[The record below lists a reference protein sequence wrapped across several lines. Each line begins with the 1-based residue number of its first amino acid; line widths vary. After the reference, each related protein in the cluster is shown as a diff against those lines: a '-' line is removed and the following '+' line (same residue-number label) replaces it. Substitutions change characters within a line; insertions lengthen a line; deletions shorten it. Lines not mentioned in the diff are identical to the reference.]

1 MDIRLLDAAATS
13 AEREAV
19 DGCLGPPHSAWDGG
33 ARGGTRDRH
42 VSYAGQTMR
51 DRRHRLLPALLA
63 LQARVGWISEGGL
76 AYVCERL
83 DVPPADAWGVAT
95 FYALLSTTPRARR
108 VLHVCDDVACKCRG
122 ADALVAGLERAV
134 GPAHAHAPHGDALHV
149 GDDDAVWVR
158 SPCLGLC
165 DHAPAAL
172 LQQFGLDPAEHQLA
186 GLTVESAM
194 EVLRDRVEP
203 VPGPVSALNEA
214 PASGGPM
221 AGLVPPAP
229 LPRCIGEPRLLKRV
243 GKVDPTSLWAYEESG
258 GFVALKKAL
267 AMGPEWVVAEVL
279 ASGLTGRGGAAFPT
293 GRKWDA
299 VRRQAVAPHYL
310 ICNADESEP
319 GTFKD
324 RVLMDQDP
332 FAVIES
338 MIIAGFATGCER
350 GFIYIR
356 GEYPLA
362 AERLQTAIDAS
373 RDTGMLGD
381 RVMGAAFRFDVEIR
395 RGAGAYICGEET
407 AIFNSIEGFRG
418 EPRNKPPFPA
428 EAGLFGCPT
437 VVNNV
442 ETLANVPEIVMF
454 GGDAFARVGGGQ
466 STGTKL
472 FCVSGHVTYPGVVE
486 VPFGTTLR
494 EVLDLCGGVAGG
506 RKLQAVLLG
515 GAAGV
520 FVRGDELDIPLTL
533 EGARAANATL
543 GSGVV
548 VAFDDTVELKAV
560 VRRIAAFFRDE
571 SCGQCVPCRVGTVRQ
586 EEALCRIAAGRPI
599 GGMAQELALLEDVG
613 AAMKDASICGLGQT
627 AYSAVESAVKRL
639 GLYEGQ
645 P

>member
-1 MDIRLLDAAATS
+1 MDIRLLDAEPTS

-19 DGCLGPPHSAWDGG
+19 DACLGSPRSAWEGG
-33 ARGGTRDRH
+33 ARGSTRDRH
-42 VSYAGQTMR
+42 AAHGGQSMR
-51 DRRHRLLPALLA
+51 DRRHRLLPALQA
-63 LQARVGWISEGGL
+63 LQTRVGWISEGGL

-95 FYALLSTTPRARR
+95 FYALLSTTPRAKR
-108 VLHVCDDVACKCRG
+108 VLHVCDDIACKCRG
-122 ADALVAGLERAV
+122 ADALIAELERKF
-134 GPAHAHAPHGDALHV
+134 GPAHAHAPDGDHV
-149 GDDDAVWVR
+149 EIDDDAAVWVR

-172 LQQFGLDPAEHQLA
+172 LQQGGLDPSEHQLA
-186 GLTVESAM
+186 GLTVDAAL
-194 EVLRDRVEP
+194 EVLGDRVEP
-203 VPGPVSALNEA
+203 VPGPVSTLNEA
-214 PASGGPM
+214 PASVGPM

-229 LPRCIGEPRLLKRV
+229 MPRCIGKPRLLKRV
-243 GKVDPTSLWAYEESG
+243 GKVDPASLWAYEESG
-258 GFVALKKAL
+258 GLVALQKAL
-267 AMGPEWVVAEVL
+267 AMGPERVIAEVT

-299 VRRQAVAPHYL
+299 VSKQAVKPRYL

-332 FAVIES
+332 FAVIEA

-350 GFIYIR
+350 GFIYVR

-362 AERLQTAIDAS
+362 TERLQTAIGALHEK
-373 RDTGMLGD
+373 GILGES
-381 RVMGAAFRFDVEIR
+381 VMGSGVRFDVEIR

-428 EAGLFGCPT
+428 EVGLFGCPT

-442 ETLANVPEIVMF
+442 ETLANVPEIVIY
-454 GGDAFARVGGGQ
+454 GGEAFAKVGGGQ

-472 FCVSGHVTYPGVVE
+472 FCVSGNVEFPGVVE

-494 EVLDLCGGVAGG
+494 QVLDLCGGVAGG

-520 FVRGDELDIPLTL
+520 FVRADELDIPLTL

-548 VAFDDTVELKAV
+548 IAFDDRADMRAV

-586 EEALCRIAAGRPI
+586 EEALHRILAGKTI
-599 GGMAQELALLEDVG
+599 GGVRDELALLEDVG
-613 AAMKDASICGLGQT
+613 VSMKDASICGLGQT
-627 AYSAVESAVKRL
+627 AYSAVESAIKRL
-639 GLYEGQ
+639 RLYEAR

>member
-1 MDIRLLDAAATS
+1 MDIRLLEAAPTS
-13 AEREAV
+13 EERGAV
-19 DGCLGPPHSAWDGG
+19 DACLGPPRSAWDGG
-33 ARGGTRDRH
+33 ARGSMRDRH
-42 VSYAGQTMR
+42 VAHGGQSMR
-51 DRRHRLLPALLA
+51 DRRHRLLPALQA

-95 FYALLSTTPRARR
+95 FYALLSTTPRAKR
-108 VLHVCDDVACKCRG
+108 VLHVCDDIACKCRG
-122 ADALVAGLERAV
+122 ADALIEELERKA
-134 GPAHAHAPHGDALHV
+134 GPAHAHAPDADHV
-149 GDDDAVWVR
+149 RLADDASVWVR
-158 SPCLGLC
+158 SPCLGMC
-165 DHAPAAL
+165 EHGPAAL
-172 LQQFGLDPAEHQLA
+172 LQQGGLAPSEHQVAALTVDAALEMLA
-186 GLTVESAM
+186 GGT
-194 EVLRDRVEP
+194 DQ
-203 VPGPVSALNEA
+203 VPSV
-214 PASGGPM
+214 PA
-221 AGLVPPAP
+221 AG
-229 LPRCIGEPRLLKRV
+229 PRCIGEPRLLERV
-243 GKVDPTSLWAYEESG
+243 GKVDPTSFAAYQESG
-258 GFVALKKAL
+258 GFVALEKAL
-267 AMGPEWVVAEVL
+267 ALGAERVIADVI

-299 VRRQAVAPHYL
+299 VSKQTVKPHYL

-324 RVLMDQDP
+324 RVLMEQDP

-338 MIIAGFATGCER
+338 MTIAGFATGCER

-362 AERLQTAIDAS
+362 TERLQYAIDSS
-373 RDTGMLGD
+373 RAKGMLGA
-381 RVMGAAFRFDVEIR
+381 RVMGSGVRFDIEIR

-428 EAGLFGCPT
+428 ESGLFGCPT

-442 ETLANVPEIVMF
+442 ETLANVPAIVLS
-454 GGDAFARVGGGQ
+454 GGEAFAKVGGGQ

-472 FCVSGHVTYPGVVE
+472 FCVSGNVRFPGVVE

-520 FVRGDELDIPLTL
+520 FVRGDELDLPLTL

-548 VAFDDTVELKAV
+548 IAFDDRVDMRAV
-560 VRRIAAFFRDE
+560 VLRIAAFFRDE

-586 EEALCRIAAGRPI
+586 EEALHRIAAGRTI
-599 GGMAQELALLEDVG
+599 GGVRSELALLDEVG
-613 AAMKDASICGLGQT
+613 VSMKDASICGLGQT
-627 AYSAVESAVKRL
+627 AYSAVESAIKRL
-639 GLYEGQ
+639 GLYEDV
-645 P
+645 

>member
-1 MDIRLLDAAATS
+1 MDIRLVDAEPTS

-19 DGCLGPPHSAWDGG
+19 DACLGPPRSAWDGG
-33 ARGGTRDRH
+33 ARGSVRDQH
-42 VSYAGQTMR
+42 AAHGGQAMR
-51 DRRHRLLPALLA
+51 DRRHQLLPALRA

-76 AYVCERL
+76 GYVCERL

-95 FYALLSTTPRARR
+95 FYALLSTTPRAPR
-108 VLHVCDDVACKCRG
+108 VLHVCDDIACKCRG
-122 ADALVAGLERAV
+122 ADALIAELERKF
-134 GPAHAHAPHGDALHV
+134 GPAHAHRPDGDHV
-149 GDDDAVWVR
+149 EIPDDAAVWVR

-172 LQQFGLDPAEHQLA
+172 LQLGGIAPTEHQLA
-186 GLTVESAM
+186 ALTVEGALEILKTRM
-194 EVLRDRVEP
+194 EP
-203 VPGPVSALNEA
+203 VSEPAPALNE
-214 PASGGPM
+214 PAATRGPL

-243 GKVDPTSLWAYEESG
+243 GKVDPTSLWAFQESG

-267 AMGPEWVVAEVL
+267 EMGPQRVIAEVT

-299 VRRQAVAPHYL
+299 VSKQAVTPHYL

-338 MIIAGFATGCER
+338 MAIAGFATGCER
-350 GFIYIR
+350 GFIYLR

-362 AERLQTAIDAS
+362 AERLQNAIDAS
-373 RDTGMLGD
+373 REKGMLGES
-381 RVMGAAFRFDVEIR
+381 VMGSDVRFDVEIR

-418 EPRNKPPFPA
+418 EPRNKPPFPV

-442 ETLANVPEIVMF
+442 ETLANVPDIVIH
-454 GGDAFARVGGGQ
+454 GGAAFAKVGGGQ

-472 FCVSGHVTYPGVVE
+472 FCVSGNVEFPGVVE

-506 RKLQAVLLG
+506 RALQAVLLG

-520 FVRGDELDIPLTL
+520 FVRGDELDIALTL

-548 VAFDDTVELKAV
+548 IAFDDRVDMRDV

-586 EEALCRIAAGRPI
+586 EEALYRIAAGKTL
-599 GGMAQELALLEDVG
+599 GGVQQELALLEEVG
-613 AAMKDASICGLGQT
+613 VSMKDASICGLGQT
-627 AYSAVESAVKRL
+627 AYAAVESAVKRL
-639 GLYEGQ
+639 RLYEAI